1 MIITQ
6 RLIDLAFQSGAC
18 LEAIRWL
25 NQQQRTV
32 EDLCKHSP
40 WARWVAENR
49 HAPPAVLSALAT
61 DQVADVRW
69 GVAQNPSTHAETLTT
84 LATDQVAYVRWGV
97 AQNPSTHAQAQRDA
111 RRSCVGAQP
120 TASRRT

>member
-61 DQVADVRW
+61 DQD
-69 GVAQNPSTHAETLTT
+69 
-84 LATDQVAYVRWGV
+84 AYVRWGV